1 MRNEICICRPLLKYE
16 QKDHK
21 ILPSLGFLDYC
32 TEIVKSLLTELMTC
46 PFLLLVK
53 LQHKRLILVDEAWL
67 NQLFL
72 PLSYPTEPHML
83 SQVY

>member
-1 MRNEICICRPLLKYE
+1 MKF
-16 QKDHK
+16 DH
-21 ILPSLGFLDYC
+21 LWGFLIIAQDGSM
-32 TEIVKSLLTELMTC
+32 VKSLLTELMTC
-46 PFLLLVK
+46 LFLLLVK

-72 PLSYPTEPHML
+72 PLSYRATEPHML

>member
-1 MRNEICICRPLLKYE
+1 MKYISRPVLKYE
-16 QKDHK
+16 KKDQEV
-21 ILPSLGFLDYC
+21 LPFDYC
-32 TEIVKSLLTELMTC
+32 TGMVKCLLTELMTC